1 MDLQMQVYHTYI
13 YIYVERER
21 LLVSNRRSV
30 CCIHREAGG
39 ISINPNTTVL
49 RRSWRCTAQNS
60 LHVTQHPRE
69 IAASTASIYLSRF
82 CNIRTSCTQIGS
94 WHCRKS
100 TYKCIHVWKYRSFK
114 PFLKH
119 CLYDP
124 EESIASRFTSLDF
137 EKRLARATWKRPNTI
152 YPKRFIPKFHDTIP
166 PLCTSGFKRS
176 PRSAARMRATSSLAN
191 CYLVTL
197 AWRFGIVAQV
207 RTTRFILLCIYNI

>member
-1 MDLQMQVYHTYI
+1 MYV

-94 WHCRKS
+94 
-100 TYKCIHVWKYRSFK
+100 
-114 PFLKH
+114 
-119 CLYDP
+119 
-124 EESIASRFTSLDF
+124 
-137 EKRLARATWKRPNTI
+137 
-152 YPKRFIPKFHDTIP
+152 
-166 PLCTSGFKRS
+166 
-176 PRSAARMRATSSLAN
+176 
-191 CYLVTL
+191 
-197 AWRFGIVAQV
+197 
-207 RTTRFILLCIYNI
+207 